1 MSIEAMAGRMER
13 HVEQAERTFAALRGE
28 LGVVTFGGDAQSV
41 AQANRWIARIIDS
54 GVDRHPGNPLIR
66 QIAGELKDEYRRK
79 IGALSAMLR
88 GQSATE

>member
-1 MSIEAMAGRMER
+1 MSIEAMSGRMER
-13 HVEQAERTFAALRGE
+13 HVEQAERTFAALGGE

-66 QIAGELKDEYRRK
+66 QIASELKDEYRRK

-88 GQSATE
+88 GPSATE